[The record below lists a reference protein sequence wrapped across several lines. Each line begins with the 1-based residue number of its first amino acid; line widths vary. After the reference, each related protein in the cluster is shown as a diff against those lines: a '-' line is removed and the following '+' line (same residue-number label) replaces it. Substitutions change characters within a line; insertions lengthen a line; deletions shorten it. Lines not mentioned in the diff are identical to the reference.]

1 MVKVLGCEAHISF
14 TILSFPCT
22 RWSNGRVTHITYYPV
37 TRYWGLLPAAYYIH
51 TVNTWITYNP
61 LRKLVKNTITFEPM
75 PAPLLKN
82 KKKNKFYC
90 SITISL
96 TTFLRLAPPEEKKHL
111 TLSEDEMLMLKN
123 LFGFLRQ
130 KQTDRQTEYRV
141 NPRTDSQ

>member
-22 RWSNGRVTHITYYPV
+22 RWSNGWVTHITYYPV

-75 PAPLLKN
+75 PAPLSWRRRRTNFIVQSLSHSLLDWDLPLLK
-82 KKKNKFYC
+82 K
-90 SITISL
+90 
-96 TTFLRLAPPEEKKHL
+96 KKHL

-123 LFGFLRQ
+123 LFCFLRQ

>member
-22 RWSNGRVTHITYYPV
+22 RWSFPCTWWSNGRVTHITYYPV

-96 TTFLRLAPPEEKKHL
+96 TTFLRLAPPEEKKTPDPFRRWNVDVKEL
-111 TLSEDEMLMLKN
+111 V
-123 LFGFLRQ
+123 LFLAS
-130 KQTDRQTEYRV
+130 KTDRQT
-141 NPRTDSQ
+141 DWI